1 MSRWWF
7 LRLIVAIVTLLAQIV
22 GSHSTVKARQIFISP
37 VFQNYGTS
45 WIAGPEG
52 HHYQFHLSEQSW
64 NIAREY
70 CLALASDLVVIKSL
84 QQINWLISHY
94 PFSNSIMP
102 ERTIQIGLVLVD
114 KENSAE
120 KEWKWVDNT
129 PLNATYLEWEILVRN
144 TTEKALEPT
153 ERGRCALLSIDNRIL
168 KAIPCDQTPDFDY
181 TNRFI
186 CQRNDEQH
194 REHERKNNPFYELF
208 VQWISE
214 LRKDTLVKSQPR
226 TVQLQGVRTQIA
238 NVQGKV
244 EDLSPISGKK
254 ENVIGE
260 DKEDS
265 FSGGQKIIAEKTLT
279 TADPDVEGTDVDF
292 ATKQTEKEKQKEAE
306 NETGSRNKH
315 ELQSK
320 NFTAKGKSIVRKGN
334 TRNNEDVPMN
344 NGKENGF
351 KRNVT
356 ILISSLNPL
365 EEKSQQS
372 SELCGENETAQK
384 DSRTW
389 YEQFGDIFRNLNLFL
404 KQEKSSDLRAL
415 LDNNDT
421 NKTLVERLKEA
432 LHAKSSRELSKLDT
446 IEKKRVLQKMND
458 QQQFDDSIQEVY
470 DISNT
475 LAHESDINSVFPYK
489 KNTGVALQKVEGRPV
504 IDHMYDTTK
513 LNRTEIYRKE
523 ELAKR
528 SEVNEGEIYELLRKK
543 LQSIFTGRIR
553 NVSNLDND
561 ATIMSDETS
570 KDIKSN
576 TSEKQINQNEVQIY
590 YDVANEQK
598 PGSPS
603 LLPAD
608 RHNNIT
614 KEATSVPR
622 TFINNT
628 EQITKRQNESNNG
641 TENSLEFVSGNII
654 LLEERKVDRNKTNI
668 NLDIEKAI
676 SNMKQNLENAS
687 EEIRRLFSHSR
698 SWL

>member
-7 LRLIVAIVTLLAQIV
+7 VRLIVAIVILLAQIV

-37 VFQNYGTS
+37 VQNYGTS
-45 WIAGPEG
+45 WIADPEG

-64 NIAREY
+64 NIAREI

-94 PFSNSIMP
+94 PLRNSIMP

-144 TTEKALEPT
+144 TTEKALDPT
-153 ERGRCALLSIDNRIL
+153 ERGRCALLSIDNRML
-168 KAIPCDQTPDFDY
+168 KAIPCDQRPDFDY

-194 REHERKNNPFYELF
+194 REHERKNNPFYEF
-208 VQWISE
+208 FAQWISE

-254 ENVIGE
+254 ENVVGE

-265 FSGGQKIIAEKTLT
+265 FSGSQKIIAEKTLT

-292 ATKQTEKEKQKEAE
+292 ATKQMEKEKQKVAK
-306 NETGSRNKH
+306 NETSTGNKH

-320 NFTAKGKSIVRKGN
+320 NFTAKRKSIVRKEN
-334 TRNNEDVPMN
+334 IKNNEDVPLH
-344 NGKENGF
+344 NGKENG
-351 KRNVT
+351 
-356 ILISSLNPL
+356 LISSLNPL
-365 EEKSQQS
+365 KQKSQQS
-372 SELCGENETAQK
+372 SELCDENETAQK

-421 NKTLVERLKEA
+421 NKTLVERLKET
-432 LHAKSSRELSKLDT
+432 LHAKSSKEPSKHDV
-446 IEKKRVLQKMND
+446 IENKRVLQKMND
-458 QQQFDDSIQEVY
+458 QQQFDDSIHEVH

-475 LAHESDINSVFPYK
+475 LAHESDINSVVPYK
-489 KNTGVALQKVEGRPV
+489 KNTGIVLQKVDGRPV
-504 IDHMYDTTK
+504 IDHTYGTAK

-528 SEVNEGEIYELLRKK
+528 SEVNEGEIYELLGKK
-543 LQSIFTGRIR
+543 LQSIFTERIQ
-553 NVSNLDND
+553 NVSNLDNN
-561 ATIMSDETS
+561 ATIMSNEIS

-576 TSEKQINQNEVQIY
+576 ISEEQINRNEIQIY

-608 RHNNIT
+608 QHNNIT
-614 KEATSVPR
+614 EETASVPR
-622 TFINNT
+622 NFINNIQQIIKRPPESSNET
-628 EQITKRQNESNNG
+628 ETP
-641 TENSLEFVSGNII
+641 LEFLNGNII
-654 LLEERKVDRNKTNI
+654 LLEERKVDRTKTNI
-668 NLDIEKAI
+668 KLDIEKAI

-687 EEIRRLFSHSR
+687 EEIRRLFSKSR